1 MIKLFKIIILP
12 SLLATLAAGCGNN
25 GTTNPQAASTIETI
39 FTAVDEP
46 AGANCTYGGKKLMS
60 GPDTNGNGVV
70 EASEATSVAYVCNT
84 SSGVK
89 PLYSIT
95 EEPHSVNCGLGG
107 LKVCIGLDSNANN
120 ELDAD
125 EVDSTTYLCVL
136 GAGKSDLIADNIYD
150 QSVNGAS
157 VTTTTSGV
165 YNITT
170 TNQVNAGGAFNKP
183 ISIGNK
189 AILGIYGLTGR
200 LLTEFNSF
208 SFSTNSKTGGNN
220 IYVNM
225 IIDLD
230 GDIETTT
237 DRKVLV
243 ASDQSWAT
251 IVKSHTGGGATL
263 AGVTTTYPGGE
274 YDNRTYSSSDPIWVA
289 VGGITKPAG
298 CIIGDATV
306 LENHLSATTRTFDNL
321 NICYPNAIIVDAA
334 SGDNGMPKNVVTTG
348 LMMIS
353 GDSNNTLNF
362 AFEVRDLSIN

>member
-12 SLLATLAAGCGNN
+12 SLLAILAAGCGSDEI
-25 GTTNPQAASTIETI
+25 TNPQEAATIDTI

-46 AGANCTYGGKKLMS
+46 AGANCSYGGKKLMS
-60 GPDTNGNGVV
+60 GPDANGNGVV
-70 EASEATSVAYVCNT
+70 EASEATSVAYVCND
-84 SSGVK
+84 SNGVK

-107 LKVCIGLDSNANN
+107 LKISIGLDSNINN

-125 EVDSTTYLCVL
+125 EVDSTAYLCAP
-136 GAGKSDLIADNIYD
+136 GAGKSDLIADGIYD
-150 QSVNGAS
+150 DSVNGAY
-157 VTTTTSGV
+157 VTSPTSGV
-165 YNITT
+165 YTITT
-170 TNQVNAGGAFNKP
+170 TNQVNVAGSFNGGGT
-183 ISIGNK
+183 GNK
-189 AILGIYGLTGR
+189 AILGIYGLSGR

-230 GDIETTT
+230 GDTATTT
-237 DRKVLV
+237 DRKILV

-263 AGVTTTYPGGE
+263 AGVTTTYPAGE
-274 YDNRTYSSSDPIWVA
+274 YDNRTYSSADPIWVA
-289 VGGITKPAG
+289 VGGIAKPVG

-321 NICYPNAIIVDAA
+321 NTCYPNAIIVDAA
-334 SGDNGMPKNVVTTG
+334 SGDGGMPKNVVTTG

-353 GDSNNTLNF
+353 GDSNNMLNF
-362 AFEVRDLSIN
+362 TFEVRDLSVN